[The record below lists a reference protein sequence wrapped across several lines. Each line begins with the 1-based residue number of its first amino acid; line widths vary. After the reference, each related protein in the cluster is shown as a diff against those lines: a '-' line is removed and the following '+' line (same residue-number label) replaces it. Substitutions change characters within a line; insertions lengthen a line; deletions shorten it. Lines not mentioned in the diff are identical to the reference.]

1 MLNRENIKIFHDIMN
16 NNLNISIESNIKLE
30 KGIFTD
36 KTINEDCFRS
46 LRIGYSDLG
55 MENYYSSFFNFIDII
70 KQHVSL
76 DDARSCND
84 LYDHNE
90 FFTRN
95 QNSIIFKEILNNH
108 LAYNMSNFV
117 EYVDIG
123 VQKWSLFAKE
133 SGIDAS
139 EEKKKIAKLG
149 SEYSKE
155 MKKIIT
161 PLINLIKSFQKQA
174 NHLSELNDKLSIY
187 PNNKSVQD
195 EIIEGVNNLHNF
207 LNKNEAVIKE
217 YRSKK
222 FKDIL
227 NIESYDDVILNIFK
241 QFESIYERGCKNT
254 NTFFS
259 LADNFVTKSKNVSAT
274 SDFLNNKLF
283 SEKLL
288 ADIQFK
294 SGPYTHAKLFEDNS
308 MVIIDRENNQKR
320 LFSVVQAIDLIKNII
335 KSDIQYT
342 FRKNPVI
349 SNNFSK
355 LYDQNP
361 NSPISIYLVMETYIK
376 NEDVLKGQKFN
387 IVDELNGI
395 KKNICEDR
403 NDFDNLCE
411 SLDDKMNKLVKEHKI
426 KQYAHSIAS
435 NKYMHLYDE
444 TSYKIIKSIYDLE
457 IESSLLQN
465 DIGKKIAAFHTSDD
479 FNLALKK
486 LLDSYGE
493 FTPDKIKAK
502 ALQCKAHIVYE
513 DDNKIILDIDDFK
526 QSQIMGSS
534 SWCISREKHYF
545 ESYVG
550 SRNHQY
556 FIYDF
561 SKDSSDNKSIIGITL
576 TPEISCNA
584 AHLKNDD
591 ALDEYDQLALDNI
604 EIILKNDGS
613 WYEEALIKREKYSNL
628 MKAIVRDPF
637 F

>member
-36 KTINEDCFRS
+36 KKINEDCFRS